1 MGGRFFDFEAVRT
14 ISSECDAPRR
24 QLSLDVKREEIQK
37 LQDKATQKEE
47 ALRRSE
53 QKLEEDAIRFDTF
66 LKENDKRAH
75 DAVKEAEAATKKK
88 NDKVQEIKRL
98 NQQLQAVSSE
108 MSKQR
113 EALDDCVK
121 YREFLDGLTPEVH
134 FNENK
139 KLTLHA
145 RVADA
150 EISMSS
156 M

>member
-1 MGGRFFDFEAVRT
+1 MGGFFFEFEAVRT
-14 ISSECDAPRR
+14 VSSEYDAPRR

-98 NQQLQAVSSE
+98 NQQLQAVSSD

-113 EALDDCVK
+113 EALDDCLSRRPVVLGCFH
-121 YREFLDGLTPEVH
+121 FLD
-134 FNENK
+134 
-139 KLTLHA
+139 
-145 RVADA
+145 
-150 EISMSS
+150 MSRLRELWTWVVS
-156 M
+156 FSILGPFGPL